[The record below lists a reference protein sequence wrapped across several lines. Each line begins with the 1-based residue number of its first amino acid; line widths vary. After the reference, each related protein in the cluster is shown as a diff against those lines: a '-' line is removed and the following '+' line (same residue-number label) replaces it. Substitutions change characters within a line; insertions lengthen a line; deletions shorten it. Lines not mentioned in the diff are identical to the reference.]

1 MNTLTKNPD
10 QPSNAMSS
18 QRSRNTNRFNACQN
32 HFDELDAANCSRCA
46 NNNGIV
52 NNRQRRNARRAAAFR
67 NQNAMR
73 PVPVIPVSRPSQKA
87 SFKLPGNQVWVTKI
101 ANEWAAKTVDTN
113 DAIALKSILNGIP
126 EITSESKIFRLL
138 IGFVAESD
146 GTFGLVDGVTGNV
159 IPDPPIIGRLGFQ
172 KNTYRSR
179 DFDLG
184 GKSPD
189 QLSERAI
196 VWCLDDH
203 RKDAKRV
210 RLANYWLAVSRPA
223 PLMPPENFLDDGN
236 Q

>member
-1 MNTLTKNPD
+1 
-10 QPSNAMSS
+10 MSS
-18 QRSRNTNRFNACQN
+18 QRSRNTNRTNGACQN
-32 HFDELDAANCSRCA
+32 HFDDLDAANCSRCT
-46 NNNGIV
+46 NNNNNVGGV
-52 NNRQRRNARRAAAFR
+52 SNRQRRNARRAAAFR
-67 NQNAMR
+67 NQVTMR
-73 PVPVIPVSRPSQKA
+73 PVPVIPVSRPSTRV
-87 SFKLPGNQVWVTKI
+87 SFKLPGNQVWVTKV
-101 ANEWAAKTVDTN
+101 ANEWAAKNVDTN

-126 EITSESKIFRLL
+126 EITSESKIYRLL

-146 GTFGLVDGVTGNV
+146 GTFGLVDGVTGDV

-172 KNTYRSR
+172 KKTYRSR

-184 GKSPD
+184 GRTPE

-210 RLANYWLAVSRPA
+210 RLANYWLAISRPA